1 MGVVIRPVFA
11 LDFGTSLVKF
21 GPIWRGKYPDFI
33 ENRGYFPK
41 ISKISAE
48 IRGIAAEEVIVG
60 PAVSEYLESKAD
72 LSRLYYPMRNGV
84 IARDDERG
92 WKIVKKIIKY
102 TLEKYYP
109 GKYDPSGRPFDGFY
123 VVVALAA
130 QSPTYMYERMFE
142 IHKEVNEEHGRGLIK
157 AVTIIPQPLSVAI
170 AEKAT
175 TCTVIES
182 GHGNTQVT
190 PISRDVIR
198 AALIP
203 LNRGGYDSDRITSQI
218 LKDIGYSDLA
228 REEKFVRIF
237 KEMAGLVPLNLD
249 KAIEWTKAH
258 KGAVKNR
265 FSIPGTTVSVDMGDK
280 AWMRFLIGEF
290 FFNPGHELYQSYYT
304 RGFAPPADTVVGGEV
319 IPGNVSIAEAI
330 RLSISKTP
338 VEIQSSLVRRI
349 ILSGGAFN
357 WKVPDGMEGVAVS
370 SPEKIRIQLRELG
383 IDSQPSMIADP
394 QFSVWRGS
402 IIYGNYVP
410 EDLTWD
416 WSSLEGWMYL

>member
-1 MGVVIRPVFA
+1 MM
-11 LDFGTSLVKF
+11 S
-21 GPIWRGKYPDFI
+21 
-33 ENRGYFPK
+33 
-41 ISKISAE
+41 
-48 IRGIAAEEVIVG
+48 EV
-60 PAVSEYLESKAD
+60 
-72 LSRLYYPMRNGV
+72 
-84 IARDDERG
+84 

-142 IHKEVNEEHGRGLIK
+142 THKEVNEEHGRGLIK

-249 KAIEWTKAH
+249 KAIEWTKTH

-280 AWMRFLIGEF
+280 AWMRFL
-290 FFNPGHELYQSYYT
+290 
-304 RGFAPPADTVVGGEV
+304 
-319 IPGNVSIAEAI
+319 
-330 RLSISKTP
+330 
-338 VEIQSSLVRRI
+338 
-349 ILSGGAFN
+349 
-357 WKVPDGMEGVAVS
+357 
-370 SPEKIRIQLRELG
+370 
-383 IDSQPSMIADP
+383 
-394 QFSVWRGS
+394 
-402 IIYGNYVP
+402 
-410 EDLTWD
+410 
-416 WSSLEGWMYL
+416 

>member
-1 MGVVIRPVFA
+1 M
-11 LDFGTSLVKF
+11 
-21 GPIWRGKYPDFI
+21 
-33 ENRGYFPK
+33 
-41 ISKISAE
+41 
-48 IRGIAAEEVIVG
+48 
-60 PAVSEYLESKAD
+60 
-72 LSRLYYPMRNGV
+72 
-84 IARDDERG
+84 
-92 WKIVKKIIKY
+92 
-102 TLEKYYP
+102 
-109 GKYDPSGRPFDGFY
+109 
-123 VVVALAA
+123 
-130 QSPTYMYERMFE
+130 
-142 IHKEVNEEHGRGLIK
+142 
-157 AVTIIPQPLSVAI
+157 
-170 AEKAT
+170 
-175 TCTVIES
+175 
-182 GHGNTQVT
+182 
-190 PISRDVIR
+190 IR

-249 KAIEWTKAH
+249 KAIEWTKTH

-383 IDSQPSMIADP
+383 IDSQPSMISDP